1 MNENKIT
8 ENDIV
13 NEDNRI
19 TMREAFEKEKLY
31 EDKRSTMIEVFEKEN
46 LLQKNPKTQFIGN
59 QETIDTL
66 KTIITGGNTVEDD
79 EIEFNKTQVESNNEI
94 SSIPQMRKFISSA
107 NKKANKKK
115 SKVQRKSR
123 AKNR

>member
-31 EDKRSTMIEVFEKEN
+31 EDKRSTMIEAFEKEN